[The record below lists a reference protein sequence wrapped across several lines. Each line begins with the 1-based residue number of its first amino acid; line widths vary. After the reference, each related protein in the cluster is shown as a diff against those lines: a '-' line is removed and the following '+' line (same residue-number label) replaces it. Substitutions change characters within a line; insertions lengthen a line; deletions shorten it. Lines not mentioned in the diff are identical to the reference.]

1 MLFEEADGYWMGKQK
16 KIYQKDI
23 IASLLTMYCSFII
36 IIIIIIIT
44 IIIELTY
51 SSTKLPENIQK
62 LSYKQQ
68 P

>member
-36 IIIIIIIT
+36 IIIIIIT

>member
-36 IIIIIIIT
+36 IIIIT